1 MKEQTQMN
9 FWQDHSLEYLEMAF
23 KTDFQER
30 VENPDGH
37 GRRTGEC
44 GDTVEFFLME
54 ANGVLTS
61 ITFDVDG
68 CKNTNACA
76 NTVVHLATGKTVDA
90 AWNITHE
97 DVSAFLKTLPAHDSH
112 CAELAVGAFYL
123 ALKDLAE
130 KSKHINTVNTEENAI
145 DGQDIIV

>member
-1 MKEQTQMN
+1 MDKKSSEMN

-30 VENPDGH
+30 LENPDGY
-37 GRRTGEC
+37 GKRTGEC

-54 ANGVLTS
+54 KDGLILSVSYDVNG
-61 ITFDVDG
+61 
-68 CKNTNACA
+68 CRNTNACA
-76 NTVVHLATGKTVDA
+76 NTVVYLATGKSVEQ

-97 DVSAFLKTLPAHDSH
+97 DVAAYLKTLPAHDSH

-123 ALKDLAE
+123 ALGDLAKRTYGKGICVSE
-130 KSKHINTVNTEENAI
+130 PGEV
-145 DGQDIIV
+145 V